1 MKVVVMRRLWCS
13 VLVVLAG
20 GVAWCRRRVS
30 GGWQQGGSG
39 GEVAT
44 VT

>member
-1 MKVVVMRRLWCS
+1 
-13 VLVVLAG
+13 AG
-20 GVAWCRRRVS
+20 GVAWCRRRGS

-44 VT
+44 VMW